1 MGILVVIAL
10 ETDTA
15 TKIVL
20 VMESGVIPVNVI
32 VTEIVLVI
40 ALGIIAI
47 FVIEIGIDIE
57 GVIEIYIVIIAI
69 NADANTA

>member
-47 FVIEIGIDIE
+47 FVIEIAIDIE
-57 GVIEIYIVIIAI
+57 SVIEI
-69 NADANTA
+69 